1 MPNVARKTRS
11 GEPCQS
17 RRMANGRCRMHG
29 GSSTGA
35 GDAARPGNQ
44 SATKHGIYGDLIHQD
59 ELACVDGVM
68 SSAGVVENELLIARL
83 QLRRALRAQAK
94 ADDLSDG
101 MEVYETIE
109 REGAENATAHSEI
122 KKKLRDYPQII
133 DRLLARIESLEKT
146 RAVLLAD
153 RPPTGKDDVSPV
165 GKIIVEVVSARNKN
179 GNDGAAS

>member
-133 DRLLARIESLEKT
+133 DRLLARIESLEKDARGIARRPT
-146 RAVLLAD
+146 AD
-153 RPPTGKDDVSPV
+153 RKGRRKPSRKDHCR
-165 GKIIVEVVSARNKN
+165 GRECAK
-179 GNDGAAS
+179 